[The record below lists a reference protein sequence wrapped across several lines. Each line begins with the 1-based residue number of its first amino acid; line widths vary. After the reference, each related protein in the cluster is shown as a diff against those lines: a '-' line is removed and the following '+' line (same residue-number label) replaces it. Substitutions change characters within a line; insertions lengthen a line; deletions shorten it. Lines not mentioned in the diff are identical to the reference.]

1 MFVLQ
6 LKDQGA
12 TVTLKAYYQSKTYS
26 EHFKEMDGQEVQ
38 NMERILYNE
47 IHAWIEISLA
57 STKSNWQIS
66 HMSN

>member
-1 MFVLQ
+1 
-6 LKDQGA
+6 
-12 TVTLKAYYQSKTYS
+12 
-26 EHFKEMDGQEVQ
+26 MDGEEGQ

-57 STKSNWQIS
+57 STNSNWQIS

>member
-12 TVTLKAYYQSKTYS
+12 TVTLKSYYPSKTSS
-26 EHFKEMDGQEVQ
+26 EHFEEMDGQEGQ

-47 IHAWIEISLA
+47 IHAWI
-57 STKSNWQIS
+57 
-66 HMSN
+66 